1 MFCPNCG
8 SEYNQGQ
15 EYCAECGQFLNEQT
29 PSAEELPPVETAPT
43 LEESKQQLSA
53 KWPICIT
60 ILNIVFFVLSFAVYI
75 PNIAISHIDLGEF
88 IVGYSSGLIFTFLTS
103 VSLLVVFILK
113 TRKKPV
119 ITAIPLYFMLIADIF
134 FLAASIKYAVAYN
147 NPASY
152 ILANTFGLICGCA
165 LVALY
170 TAYALKKKRGVAIPV
185 VFICIKAVS
194 ILYSLI
200 TLVAQLIINISSISF
215 ENLIYLISSEVLSLL
230 ASLCLL
236 ASMTIALF
244 TMYKD
249 SKKINKLSK

>member
-119 ITAIPLYFMLIADIF
+119 ITAIPLYIILISNSISTIISLRYYKLSNLVLLMLGEIF
-134 FLAASIKYAVAYN
+134 VLLCS
-147 NPASY
+147 
-152 ILANTFGLICGCA
+152 CA
-165 LVALY
+165 IVALY

-185 VFICIKAVS
+185 VFICIKAVT
-194 ILYSLI
+194 ILYSLATFI
-200 TLVAQLIINISSISF
+200 SQMIINIKTISLS
-215 ENLIYLISSEVLSLL
+215 NLIYSISTEIVSLL
-230 ASLCLL
+230 VSLCLL
-236 ASMTIALF
+236 ASMIIAMF

-249 SKKINKLSK
+249 SKKINKNT